1 MSSIAIGPATPT
13 DVPAILGLLER
24 CDLPTVGLAEH
35 ITDTLVARMAD
46 RVVGSVALEVYADG
60 ALLRSVAVD
69 QSVRGTGIGVRLTE
83 AALNRARNRGIAAVY
98 LLTTTAQHFFP
109 KFGFEEIT
117 RDKVPPT
124 IHASVEFES
133 ACPAT
138 ATVMRKRL

>member
-1 MSSIAIGPATPT
+1 MSSIAIGPATPA
-13 DVPAILGLLER
+13 DLQAILDLLER
-24 CDLPTVGLAEH
+24 CELPTVGLADH
-35 ITDTLVARMAD
+35 LADTLVARMAD

-83 AALNRARNRGIAAVY
+83 AALKRARNRGIAAVY

-109 KFGFEEIT
+109 RFGFEEIA
-117 RDKVPPT
+117 RDDVPLT
-124 IHASVEFES
+124 IHASAEFES